1 MRFVWFLSSFVSRL
15 LSLDKTPKNRYK
27 SIHSS
32 TKSPAMRVETP
43 QKTRITIM
51 FVVSQR
57 LGVAGNA
64 PTTLIIIDFWSA
76 NDPRCGRNLP
86 KDTHCDHVRCFS
98 TTGRRL
104 AYSEK

>member
-15 LSLDKTPKNRYK
+15 LSLDNTPKNRYK

-32 TKSPAMRVETP
+32 TKSPAMRVGTP

-57 LGVAGNA
+57 LGVAGNP
-64 PTTLIIIDFWSA
+64 PTTLIIIVFGDGD
-76 NDPRCGRNLP
+76 DPRCGLEHQ
-86 KDTHCDHVRCFS
+86 KDTHCDHVRCFT
-98 TTGRRL
+98 TTGR
-104 AYSEK
+104 

>member
-32 TKSPAMRVETP
+32 TKSPAMRVGTP

-76 NDPRCGRNLP
+76 NDLRCGLEHP
-86 KDTHCDHVRCFS
+86 KKHALRSCSLFHNDC
-98 TTGRRL
+98 RRL
-104 AYSEK
+104 AYSE